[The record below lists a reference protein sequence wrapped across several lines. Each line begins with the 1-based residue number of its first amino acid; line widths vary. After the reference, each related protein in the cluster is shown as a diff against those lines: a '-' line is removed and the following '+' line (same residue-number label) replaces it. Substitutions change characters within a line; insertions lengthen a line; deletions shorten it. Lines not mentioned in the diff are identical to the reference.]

1 MKLLQTE
8 PMAVETIPPTASCG
22 YRRYPPSILLIAAR
36 TSQTLKIKQAL
47 EIKECQVYW
56 TKASSEGLG
65 RASQKYFDVIVL
77 DMDQSA
83 ENDLVVYQK
92 LKQYPELAD
101 SPTVIL
107 TTRDI
112 PGKSVNEFKKGPVYF
127 LMKDPWAGEMLWQI
141 IEQVQYLT
149 YRYLA

>member
-8 PMAVETIPPTASCG
+8 QMAVETIPPTASCG
-22 YRRYPPSILLIAAR
+22 YRRYPPSILLIATR

-47 EIKECQVYW
+47 ETKECQVCW
-56 TKASSEGLG
+56 TEASSEGLG
-65 RASQKYFDVIVL
+65 RASQKYFDLIVL
-77 DMDQSA
+77 VIDQSA
-83 ENDLVVYQK
+83 ENDLAVYQK
-92 LKQYPELAD
+92 LKRYPELAD
-101 SPTVIL
+101 IPIMIL
-107 TTRDI
+107 TTRDT

-127 LMKDPWAGEMLWQI
+127 LTKDPWAGEMLWQM